1 MEQFTNCDIV
11 FGEKRGMEPIVR
23 PESYVNY
30 TRPKTNSVRL
40 LVPSDIFDSRHSKA
54 RKFFLL
60 LNIEENSRGRCK
72 EEKAAR
78 PTVDDISRA

>member
-1 MEQFTNCDIV
+1 LYV
-11 FGEKRGMEPIVR
+11 
-23 PESYVNY
+23 SY
-30 TRPKTNSVRL
+30 TSQMTNSARL
-40 LVPSDIFDSRHSKA
+40 LIPSDIFDSRHSKA

-78 PTVDDISRA
+78 STVDDIGRA